1 MKWLSKLFGSTAKE
15 VVQFQGK
22 FLKIIMSDGRWQWV
36 TRNGCNGACVIVP
49 ITRNNEFVLV
59 EQFRYPAGTTA
70 IEFPAGLVADIDKT
84 ETARL
89 SAEREL
95 EEESGY
101 EAEYMSDGT
110 QMYSSVGLTDEET
123 TAFVAYGCKQVSEG
137 GGDETENI
145 TVHIVPRD
153 ELHDFLDA
161 SRADGKAISSN
172 IYYGLALIDEEIA
185 KGYID

>member
-1 MKWLSKLFGSTAKE
+1 MKWLNKILGRAEKQ

-22 FLKIIMSDGRWQWV
+22 FLKIILSDGRWQWV

-59 EQFRYPAGTTA
+59 EQFRYPSNSMA

-95 EEESGY
+95 EEETGY

-123 TAFVAYGCKQVSEG
+123 TVFVAYGCKKVSEG
-137 GGDETENI
+137 GGDESENI
-145 TVHIVPRD
+145 TVHLVPRD
-153 ELHDFLDA
+153 ELHQFLNTQR
-161 SRADGKAISSN
+161 SMGKAISSN
-172 IYYGLALIDEEIA
+172 IYYGLALIEDEIA
-185 KGYID
+185 SGYLG